1 MEINIVG
8 AITDEDTLDEIQN
21 IAKIFVY
28 EQHMK
33 KFNYPE
39 KEKNEKQLLPKSTL
53 QYNNYKNQ
61 IKKIPKYYL
70 NLQVKGLF

>member
-8 AITDEDTLDEIQN
+8 AITDDDTLDEIQK

-33 KFNYPE
+33 KFDYP
-39 KEKNEKQLLPKSTL
+39 EKNEKQILPKSTIG
-53 QYNNYKNQ
+53 YSNYKNHTR
-61 IKKIPKYYL
+61 KIPRYYL
-70 NLQVKGLF
+70 NLQVKGLC